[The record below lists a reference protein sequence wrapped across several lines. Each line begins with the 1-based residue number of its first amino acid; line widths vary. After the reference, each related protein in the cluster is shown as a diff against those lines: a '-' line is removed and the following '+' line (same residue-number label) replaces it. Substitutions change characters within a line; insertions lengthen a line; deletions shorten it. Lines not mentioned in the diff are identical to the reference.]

1 MSRSR
6 LVIALLAAL
15 VGLTPAMRAE
25 ASSIS
30 FDDLDRLQAIAQ
42 QEGMPIKT
50 IRCTGPRRLVI
61 RTEEPID
68 REAFVKRASLI
79 AYFVFHRMPTEVEAI
94 AFENSLGEVSQAC
107 TIKATD
113 HTLYLQDRISKAEY
127 DRRLGYRQTGGVAT
141 SAAVMAP
148 LPVSAGAA
156 PSVPTLPSMPSLPTV
171 IPVIPSGS
179 TSEVKPAVVA
189 SPLKTVIGPTP
200 HLASMLGF
208 AYGLGVGGGYDA
220 YQVEY
225 GHPLLT
231 TLDVRPS
238 LQIISPFSPVNFMAG
253 AARPMEGLSLAC
265 DMLGTTRQAPNAAGF
280 AFEGGLGARMGLWQ
294 GPNVGGLW
302 PAMHLRVGVRWHAL
316 SLGMRYPLLRRDN
329 DPTGGWEAN
338 LGFSMPFGSLGG
350 K

>member
-6 LVIALLAAL
+6 LAFVLLSAL

-94 AFENSLGEVSQAC
+94 AFENTLGAMSQAC

-127 DRRLGYRQTGGVAT
+127 DRRLGYRQTGGEAT
-141 SAAVMAP
+141 SANVMAP
-148 LPVSAGAA
+148 LPVSAGTATA
-156 PSVPTLPSMPSLPTV
+156 PTMPALPSMPSLPTV
-171 IPVIPSGS
+171 IPVIPSGAAP
-179 TSEVKPAVVA
+179 EAKPAAGA
-189 SPLKTVIGPTP
+189 SPLKTLIGPTP
-200 HLASMLGF
+200 HLATMLGF
-208 AYGLGVGGGYDA
+208 AYGLGVGASYDA

-225 GHPLLT
+225 GHPVLP

-238 LQIISPFSPVNFMAG
+238 LQIISPFSPVNFIAG

-280 AFEGGLGARMGLWQ
+280 AFEGGLGARLGLWQ
-294 GPNVGGLW
+294 GPSVSGLW
-302 PAMHLRVGVRWHAL
+302 PAMHLRVGVRWQAL
-316 SLGMRYPLLRRDN
+316 TLGMRYPLLRRDN

-338 LGFSMPFGSLGG
+338 VGFSMPFGG